1 MSKEN
6 KLKRSNEPDYS
17 IIGDR
22 IRQARKNKK
31 LSQKDLSDKMD
42 ITTAFLSKVE
52 NGKDHFNVQR
62 ITEVSQILEVPEGYF
77 LDGTSINSNNYL
89 DKELHTLIKKCSP
102 KNQKVI
108 YDIAKV
114 IAKYEEQP

>member
-6 KLKRSNEPDYS
+6 KSNEPDYS

-31 LSQKDLSDKMD
+31 LSQRDLSDKMD
-42 ITTAFLSKVE
+42 ITTAYLSKVE

-62 ITEVSQILEVPEGYF
+62 ITQASQILEVPEGYF

-102 KNQKVI
+102 KYQKVI
-108 YDIAKV
+108 YDIAKI
-114 IAKYEEQP
+114 IAKSEEES